1 MTIIILI
8 VTAGISILAFN
19 RPEIMSRLQFNP
31 YQTYH
36 QKHWYR
42 LISHGFVHAGW
53 LHLIINMLVFWSFG
67 AAIEQTFDALQ
78 INGWMNNPQL
88 NYFLLYFGGIVFS
101 SLLTLKKHKDNP
113 YYNSVGA
120 SGAVSAVVF
129 TSIFFD
135 PWRKIYFY
143 GIIGIPG
150 ILLGLL
156 YLGYSYYMGKKGEGM
171 INHDAHFVGAV
182 YGLLFPIIVDVDL
195 AQIFIHQLLN

>member
-1 MTIIILI
+1 MTILILI
-8 VTAGISILAFN
+8 LTVAISILAFN
-19 RPEIMSRLQFNP
+19 KPELMDRLQFNP
-31 YQTYH
+31 FQTLH
-36 QKHWYR
+36 QKQWYR

-53 LHLIINMLVFWSFG
+53 WHLIINMLVFLSFG
-67 AAIEQTFDALQ
+67 SAIEQTFGALQ
-78 INGWMNNPQL
+78 EKGWINNPNL

-113 YYNSVGA
+113 NYNSVGA

-143 GIIGIPG
+143 GIIGLPG

-156 YLGYSYYMGKKGEGM
+156 YLGYSYYMGRKGEGF

-182 YGLLFPIIVDVDL
+182 YGLLFPVLIDVDL
-195 AQIFIHQLLN
+195 VQVFVHQLLN